1 MEIVKEKGKVLK
13 LTMTDGR
20 VQLIRGVKD
29 WAIDEHTLTYRKTD
43 ESKGITTDVTR
54 VVSRLKHDRNL
65 LAVKHPDFKKV
76 VLFDSVQ
83 AFLTARDKN
92 GWPDPPSK
100 AYIHSMLRGM
110 HVETEWTFF
119 YVDISTL

>member
-1 MEIVKEKGKVLK
+1 MHIVKEKGKVLK

-29 WAIDEHTLTYRKTD
+29 WAIDEQTLTYRKAD
-43 ESKGITTDVTR
+43 ESKGIATDVAR
-54 VVSRLKHDRNL
+54 VVSRLKPDRKL
-65 LAVKHPDFKKV
+65 VAAKHPKAGKV
-76 VLFDSVQ
+76 KLFDSVQ
-83 AFLTARDKN
+83 AFLTACEKN
-92 GWPDPPSK
+92 GWPEPPSK